1 MDPRRQM
8 FNQIELHVDAY
19 VKEAN
24 HIMSLMRT
32 LNTAI
37 EGRNNEMKEITKLQ
51 RSELREKAF
60 AYNLMLNRKDIE
72 KLAELDDRLKTDV

>member
-19 VKEAN
+19 VKAAN

-32 LNTAI
+32 LNADI

-72 KLAELDDRLKTDV
+72 KLAQLDDRLKTDV